1 MGNDEL
7 SNDVSRHS
15 EEHVVDV
22 GGTDVYGSINGTDV
36 YGTVYGCRYTAQQFA
51 TEIQNYIDNS
61 AAKGEIII
69 SYRHCAPTRI

>member
-7 SNDVSRHS
+7 SNDVSRNS

-22 GGTDVYGSINGTDV
+22 GGTDVYGSVNGTDV
-36 YGTVYGCRYTAQQFA
+36 YGPVYGCRYTAQQFA

-61 AAKGEIII
+61 AAKGDVINFL
-69 SYRHCAPTRI
+69 SFDR